1 MQRLRAGGWE
11 EFLSAHFHATVSR
24 YDAGVVSRIFVIV
37 IALGAAA
44 YQFTNGDQLE
54 ALGLLGLGT
63 GLIFLKAGETRPQ
76 LRHYAYLS
84 FLVTAIVIGTVI
96 YRNSR

>member
-1 MQRLRAGGWE
+1 M
-11 EFLSAHFHATVSR
+11 
-24 YDAGVVSRIFVIV
+24 IVIV

-44 YQFTNGDQLE
+44 YRFANGDQLE

-63 GLIFLKAGETRPQ
+63 GLIFLKAGETKPQ
-76 LRHYAYLS
+76 LRQYAYLS
-84 FLVTAIVIGTVI
+84 FLVTAVVIGTVI